1 MAYNNDYLYRQQLA
15 PTVCKEEYR
24 GERTY
29 ATPPSEGLYA
39 APMAAAAPL
48 APRPLTPLYGSQLH
62 GSQLQ
67 ATPDYLRQERLSELG
82 AVAAAAFAMYEDQKL
97 AKVDPVQA
105 YVQKLD
111 VDAARLGAINSIGY
125 TYNDHRPKKSYDDG
139 RWY

>member
-39 APMAAAAPL
+39 APITAAAAAAV
-48 APRPLTPLYGSQLH
+48 APRPLTPLYGSQL
-62 GSQLQ
+62 Q
-67 ATPDYLRQERLSELG
+67 ATSDYLRQERLSELG
-82 AVAAAAFAMYEDQKL
+82 AVAAAAFSMYEDQKL
-97 AKVDPVQA
+97 AKADPVQA
-105 YVQKLD
+105 YIQKLD
-111 VDAARLGAINSIGY
+111 VDSARIGAMNSIGY
-125 TYNDHRPKKSYDDG
+125 TYNDHRAKKSYDDG